1 MLNRIPLVDLKKQ
14 YLQIRE
20 EINAAIM
27 QVIDETA
34 FVGDPGNRFVGQF
47 ESEFAQYI
55 GTKHCIG
62 CANGTDSIEILLRA
76 HGIGVGDEVL
86 VPAMTWI
93 STASAVVSV
102 GAKPVFVD
110 IDPVYYTINETLIEQ
125 YITPN
130 TKAIIPV
137 HLYGNMANMEV
148 IMGIAYK
155 HNLTVIE
162 DCAQS
167 HGAELNGKKAGTW
180 GHSASFSFYPGKNLG
195 AYGDAG
201 GMVTND
207 DDIAEQCRMIANH
220 GQAGKH
226 NHQLI
231 GRNSKLD
238 GVQAAILSVKLKYL
252 DQWTDARIAN
262 AATYSQHLEGA
273 TLPQTRPNSKHVF
286 HLYVVQVP
294 EREKLL
300 EALKE
305 QNIFAGIHY
314 PVSLPYLPAFASYN
328 HIPADF
334 PVAYAFQCKI
344 VSLPMYAELSE
355 AEINQVSTVVNGF
368 VNQYQPS
375 SSVAAQ

>member
-20 EINAAIM
+20 DINAAIM

-47 ESEFAQYI
+47 ETEFAQYI

-76 HGIGVGDEVL
+76 HGVGAGDEVI

-110 IDPVYYTINETLIEQ
+110 IDPVYYTINDTLIERH
-125 YITPN
+125 ITPN

-148 IMGIAYK
+148 IMEIANK
-155 HNLTVIE
+155 HSLIVVE
-162 DCAQS
+162 DCAQA

-201 GMVTND
+201 GITTND
-207 DDIAEQCRMIANH
+207 DNIAQQCRMIANH

-226 NHQLI
+226 NHQLV

-262 AATYSQHLEGA
+262 AAAYNQFLDGA
-273 TLPQTRPNSKHVF
+273 TLPQARPNSKHVF
-286 HLYVVQVP
+286 HLYVAQVP
-294 EREKLL
+294 ARERLS

-305 QNIFAGIHY
+305 ENVFAGIHY
-314 PVSLPYLPAFASYN
+314 PVSLPFLPAFAAFKYT
-328 HIPADF
+328 PADF
-334 PVAYAFQCKI
+334 PVAYAFQSKI
-344 VSLPMYAELSE
+344 ISLPMYAELTQND
-355 AEINQVSTVVNGF
+355 IQK
-368 VNQYQPS
+368 
-375 SSVAAQ
+375 VAAIVNRFVGQSEPSVVTQ